1 MQNENRPLVVKS
13 EDWKQYVG
21 QRFVHSKNVFHTAIL
36 QGYDV
41 KLKSVKVK
49 TNKGFKVFIE
59 ANSFF
64 NNYLLIPEKKTGVTK
79 EEIEKVSR

>member
-1 MQNENRPLVVKS
+1 MQNENKPLVVKAK
-13 EDWKQYVG
+13 DWKQYVG

-49 TNKGFKVFIE
+49 TNTGLNVFIE

-64 NNYLLIPEKKTGVTK
+64 NNYLLIPEKKIEVAK
-79 EEIEKVSR
+79 EEIEKVGK